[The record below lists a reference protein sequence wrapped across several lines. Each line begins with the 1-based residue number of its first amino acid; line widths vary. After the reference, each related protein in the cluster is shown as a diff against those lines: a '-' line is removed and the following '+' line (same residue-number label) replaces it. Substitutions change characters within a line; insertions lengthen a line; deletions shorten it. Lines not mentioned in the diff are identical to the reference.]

1 MTEPGGSR
9 QGGRVWIRRWAVR
22 RASAI
27 LREEGSLEDREDRL
41 GDRDRRLGGPLGRLF
56 SDPGESG

>member
-1 MTEPGGSR
+1 M
-9 QGGRVWIRRWAVR
+9 WIRRWAVR